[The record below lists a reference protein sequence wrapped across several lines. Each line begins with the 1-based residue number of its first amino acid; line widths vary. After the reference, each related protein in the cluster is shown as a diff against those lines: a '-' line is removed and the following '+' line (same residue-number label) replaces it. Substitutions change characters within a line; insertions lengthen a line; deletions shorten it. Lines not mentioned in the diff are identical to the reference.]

1 MERKGTS
8 GMDSL
13 TAKQQ
18 RAIESLLREP
28 TIQSAAESAQVGKTT
43 IFRWLAEPEFSAAYK
58 QQRGQ
63 LLESTLTAL
72 QAASVDAVTCLREVL
87 NDKSALVTARVSA
100 ARAVLEISLKAKAE
114 LETEER
120 LRALE
125 EKLKHTPERKTA

>member
-63 LLESTLTAL
+63 LLESTLTA

-114 LETEER
+114 LETEVR